1 MSKFKTLRAYLLLGS
16 LNLIVC
22 TQTLAAPET
31 GTKLAKATKSV
42 KPTKSTTEAEA
53 QPSDTPGKS
62 YDFGL
67 GVGFF
72 NLFLPLPAAQAT
84 YIHKNRLYVGTQVGY
99 LTIPLSKFSAQS
111 TYIGIDAKYLLFPKG
126 SFYVGAA
133 LGQRNMTIGTIST
146 VTINDTETEV
156 IWTRKASQILLI
168 PRVGWIQMNKHG
180 FGSTI
185 SLGLVLPAKTNFSV
199 SSDPTTVPGL
209 TQEDYDAELISKG
222 KDVSAV
228 TNIPLPHVELSF
240 FWYLNVLKRGA

>member
-1 MSKFKTLRAYLLLGS
+1 MSKFNTLRAYLLIGS
-16 LNLIVC
+16 LNLIISS
-22 TQTLAAPET
+22 QTVAAPEKA
-31 GTKLAKATKSV
+31 TKLAKSTKTIKSN
-42 KPTKSTTEAEA
+42 KSTTEAEV
-53 QPSDTPGKS
+53 QSSDTPGKS

-72 NLFLPLPAAQAT
+72 NLFLPQPAAQAT
-84 YIHKNRLYVGTQVGY
+84 YIHKGRLYVGTQFGY

-111 TYIGIDAKYLLFPKG
+111 SYIGIDAKYLLFPKG

-156 IWTRKASQILLI
+156 IWTRKANQLLLI
-168 PRVGWIQMNKHG
+168 PRVGWIQMNKNG
-180 FGSTI
+180 FGST
-185 SLGLVLPAKTNFSV
+185 SSQGLVIPAKTNFSV
-199 SSDPTTVPGL
+199 SSDPTSVPGL

-222 KDVSAV
+222 KDVSSV